1 MRAHQYRLPVALLAA
16 AAAAGGATVLLRPRS
31 GVIEPATASATDYF
45 TDAELQKG
53 RDYRAPQR
61 ALALGSLALS
71 GAVLVVLT
79 VRPPRAIRRVLVRA
93 GARPIA
99 GAAAAGSGYTAA
111 MAVVE
116 LPLAAIAH
124 RRARNVGLATQTWA
138 PWLADV
144 AKATALGALLTGAGT
159 GIAESVIRRFP
170 GRWWLP
176 GAATVVGLSTLM
188 VFAAPVVIDPIFNKF
203 ER

>member
-1 MRAHQYRLPVALLAA
+1 MRAHQYRLPVAILAA

-79 VRPPRAIRRVLVRA
+79 VRPPRAIRRALARA
-93 GARPIA
+93 GPRPIA
-99 GAAAAGSGYTAA
+99 GAAAARPAA
-111 MAVVE
+111 
-116 LPLAAIAH
+116 PAAIA
-124 RRARNVGLATQTWA
+124 
-138 PWLADV
+138 
-144 AKATALGALLTGAGT
+144 
-159 GIAESVIRRFP
+159 
-170 GRWWLP
+170 
-176 GAATVVGLSTLM
+176 VVG
-188 VFAAPVVIDPIFNKF
+188 VPRA
-203 ER
+203 